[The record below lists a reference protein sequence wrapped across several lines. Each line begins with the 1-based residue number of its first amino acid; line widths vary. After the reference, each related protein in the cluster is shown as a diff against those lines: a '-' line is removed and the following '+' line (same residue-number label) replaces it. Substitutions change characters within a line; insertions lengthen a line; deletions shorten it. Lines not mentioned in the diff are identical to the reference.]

1 MGYHLRYQSKS
12 WATHHV
18 VSRCVRGYSFLKP
31 TPDVVSIIS
40 GVLGRALYMYS
51 HCIKLHHYVFLSNH
65 FHLLVTSEDIDALS
79 EFMKYLKCNISRKLG
94 RVHEWA
100 GPMWQSRFSSEEVLD
115 EEGLIEIFKY
125 ITENSVKEGLV
136 NHPREWKGLHG
147 YHQLVSQKTVSGPW
161 INLSEMHKARKHSLT
176 RTEVTL
182 ADFTTLYSVNLTP
195 PPLWEEMNAE
205 SYHQLCKQ
213 LTQDAI
219 QSAKVKRKSKPM
231 GMARV
236 LAERVDKARFVKRGQ
251 RPLCRTKCID
261 RLKNY
266 KSEYFGFKARFQE
279 VYRALRDGLLP
290 NIPRLDLLFP
300 SGGARP
306 LGVGP
311 LIRLE

>member
-1 MGYHLRYQSKS
+1 MGYHLRYQSKP

-31 TPDVVSIIS
+31 TPKVVSIIS
-40 GVLGRALYMYS
+40 GVLGRALHMYS

-79 EFMKYLKCNISRKLG
+79 EFMKYLKSNISRKLA
-94 RVHEWA
+94 RIHEWA
-100 GPMWQSRFSSEEVLD
+100 GPMWQSRFSSEEVLG

-161 INLSEMHKARKHSLT
+161 INLSAMHKTRKHSLM

-182 ADFTTLYSVNLTP
+182 SDFTTLYRVNLTP
-195 PPLWEEMNAE
+195 PPLWEEMDAE

-219 QSAKVKRKSKPM
+219 KSAKVKRKSEPM

-236 LAERVDKARFVKRGQ
+236 LAGRVDKARFVKRGQ

-306 LGVGP
+306 LGVGS
-311 LIRLE
+311 LIQLE